1 MERRVKN
8 KVDTFIS
15 EFKDEI
21 KNHFNENIKKINYE
35 NQETFEKDLKNFQML
50 HIQYIYNY
58 QNINLT
64 DDDFKKRKRIKNT
77 IPLEDRCCAY
87 RANMQQCS
95 RRKLDDNMYCGT
107 HLKGQ
112 PHGIISDVHHHQQK
126 KTISVWS
133 EDIKGILYYID
144 SNGKVYDTEDILTNK
159 ANPKVIAKYEK
170 SLDINGVPVYSIPE
184 FNI

>member
-1 MERRVKN
+1 MEKRVKS
-8 KVDTFIS
+8 KVDTFMS
-15 EFKDEI
+15 TFKEEI
-21 KNHFNENIKKINYE
+21 KNQFNENIKNINYKDP
-35 NQETFEKDLKNFQML
+35 ETFEKSLKEFQML

-58 QNINLT
+58 ATITLT

-87 RANMQQCS
+87 RANKQQCS

-112 PHGIISDVHHHQQK
+112 PHGTITDVSYQQK

-144 SNGKVYDTEDILTNK
+144 INGKVYDTEDILTNK
-159 ANPKVIAKYEK
+159 PNPKVIAKYET
-170 SLDINGVPVYSIPE
+170 SLDINGTTIYSIPE

>member
-15 EFKDEI
+15 EFKEAI
-21 KNHFNENIKKINYE
+21 KNNFNESIKKINFE
-35 NQETFEKDLKNFQML
+35 NQETLEASLKEFQML
-50 HIQYIYNY
+50 HIQYLYNY
-58 QNINLT
+58 ENITLT
-64 DDDFKKRKRIKNT
+64 DEDFKKRKRIKNT
-77 IPLEDRCCAY
+77 IPLEDRCCAF
-87 RANMQQCS
+87 RANKQQCS

-112 PHGIISDVHHHQQK
+112 PHGIITDIQHPQK

-144 SNGKVYDTEDILTNK
+144 TDGKVYDTEDILTNK
-159 ANPKVIAKYEK
+159 PNPKVIAKYEK
-170 SLDINGVPVYSIPE
+170 SLDTNGNTIYSIPE